1 MRLSDKRK
9 SVKIIAHINSF
20 CLDSPYIMMSFVRV
34 LNTKV
39 IDLWHLNSFLDNKL
53 WNSAEMLEN
62 GVSLCIIY

>member
-1 MRLSDKRK
+1 MRLRDKRK

-39 IDLWHLNSFLDNKL
+39 IDFVALEFFL
-53 WNSAEMLEN
+53 
-62 GVSLCIIY
+62 G